1 MDVKDLSKHVERVES
16 HVRDGRELIV
26 KSQAVTP
33 GNAHIQS
40 SWKRCLTQYN
50 IDPSTVN
57 KPRILTGRALKEYI
71 EPLEEFL
78 FIARSG
84 MQSLYERVSDAGYVI
99 LLGDSNG
106 VTIDCLGNPDKDREL
121 RDAGLYLGS
130 VWAESVEGT
139 CGVGTCIEERR
150 ALTIHRDEHFRSRH
164 TSLTCSTT
172 PIFFPD
178 GTVLGTLDIS
188 LLHSPPEKES
198 QLLALQMVNYYAR
211 LVENAYF
218 LRLFKDSWIIRF
230 NEMQAFVEVVTEN
243 IIAVDSEGFIVAANA
258 RAQKEITL
266 RDGMSPVSRHVSD
279 VFNLRFDDL
288 MSHALH
294 KTTTILP
301 LRTVRTGRQYYATF
315 RAPEVASVKAQNGA
329 AALVNHQGR
338 EKDTSPFMTL
348 EYLAGTDA
356 KMLHN
361 INCARRVMNKDISI
375 LLIGET
381 GTGKEVCARAI
392 HEASARSEN
401 PFVALNCASIPE
413 SLIESELFGYKQG
426 AFTGAK
432 SKGMRGK
439 ILQSDGG
446 TLFLDEIGDMPLNLQ
461 TRLLRVLAEKEILPL
476 GSETPIR
483 VDLHVICATLRNLE
497 ELVQKGE
504 FREDLYYRMN
514 GVTITL
520 PPLRE
525 RTDKALLIE
534 NILSLENNGRPKEID
549 SDAFEV
555 LLSAPWPGNVRQ
567 LRNVLRYALA
577 VCEDETITL
586 ADLPPEILQASSLPI
601 ETIVRSL
608 EPVVRTID
616 SCPEEVPPDS
626 MQFAERTAILNI
638 LKKKKW
644 NITVASTDL
653 GISRATLYRKMKKYN
668 IIPPNE
674 MEHSP

>member
-1 MDVKDLSKHVERVES
+1 MGGNVVDEKDLSKHVEHVES
-16 HVRDGRELIV
+16 HVRAGMNLV
-26 KSQAVTP
+26 AGTQSVTS
-33 GNAHIQS
+33 GNTHVQG

-50 IDPSTVN
+50 IDPSTKN
-57 KPRILTGRALKEYI
+57 KPRILTGRALKNYV

-78 FIARSG
+78 DIAKAG
-84 MQSLYERVSDAGYVI
+84 IQSLYTSVEKAGYVI
-99 LLGDSNG
+99 LLGDANG
-106 VTIDCLGNPDKDREL
+106 VTIDYLGNPRDEREN

-130 VWAESVEGT
+130 VWTESIEGT
-139 CGVGTCIEERR
+139 CGMGTCIEERK
-150 ALTIHRDEHFRSRH
+150 AITIHRDEHFRAPNIGLS
-164 TSLTCSTT
+164 CSTS
-172 PIFFPD
+172 PLFLPD
-178 GTVLGTLDIS
+178 GSLLGTLDIS
-188 LLHSPPEKES
+188 LLRPPPEKNS
-198 QLLALQMVNYYAR
+198 QLLALQIVNYYAR
-211 LVENAYF
+211 LIENAYF
-218 LRLFKDSWIIRF
+218 LRLFKESWIIRF
-230 NEMQAFVEVVTEN
+230 NTMQAFVEVVTEN
-243 IIAVDSEGFIVAANA
+243 ILAVDSDGFIIAGNESAL
-258 RAQKEITL
+258 REITL
-266 RDGMSPVSRHVSD
+266 RDGSSPVSRHLSD
-279 VFNLRFDDL
+279 VFDLRFDDL
-288 MSHALH
+288 MSHALN
-294 KTTTILP
+294 KTTTIMP

-315 RAPEVASVKAQNGA
+315 RAPELNIVR
-329 AALVNHQGR
+329 LPQGD
-338 EKDTSPFMTL
+338 ETVVSPLAGQQTPSSLMTL
-348 EYLAGTDA
+348 EYLAGTDS
-356 KMLHN
+356 KMLSN

-392 HEASARSEN
+392 HDASERSMN

-413 SLIESELFGYKQG
+413 SLIESELFGYKSG

-534 NILSLENNGRPKEID
+534 NILSLENNGQPKDID

-555 LLSAPWPGNVRQ
+555 LLSVPWPGNVRQ

-577 VCEDETITL
+577 VCEDDTIKL
-586 ADLPPEILQASSLPI
+586 ADLPPEILQTSSLPV
-601 ETIVRSL
+601 ETIIQTI
-608 EPVVRTID
+608 EP
-616 SCPEEVPPDS
+616 CPEQVSPNS
-626 MQFAERTAILNI
+626 MQYAERMAILNI

-644 NITVASTDL
+644 NITVASADL

-674 MEHSP
+674 METSH

>member
-1 MDVKDLSKHVERVES
+1 MGGTDVDEKDLSKHVERVEK
-16 HVRDGRELIV
+16 HVRGGKELIA
-26 KSQAVTP
+26 STQALTGDNTHVQ
-33 GNAHIQS
+33 G

-50 IDPSTVN
+50 IDPSSKN
-57 KPRILTGRALKEYI
+57 KPRILTGRALKNHV

-78 FIARSG
+78 VIAKAG
-84 MQSLYERVSDAGYVI
+84 IQNLYASVEKAGYVI
-99 LLGDSNG
+99 LLGDANG
-106 VTIDCLGNPDKDREL
+106 VTIDYLGNPRDEREL

-130 VWAESVEGT
+130 VWTESIEGT
-139 CGVGTCIEERR
+139 CGMGTCIEERR
-150 ALTIHRDEHFRSRH
+150 AITIHRDEHFRAPNIGLS
-164 TSLTCSTT
+164 CSTT
-172 PIFFPD
+172 PLFLPD
-178 GTVLGTLDIS
+178 GELLGTLDIS
-188 LLHSPPEKES
+188 LLRPPPGKDS
-198 QLLALQMVNYYAR
+198 QLLALQLVNYYAR
-211 LVENAYF
+211 LIENAYF

-230 NEMQAFVEVVTEN
+230 NTMQAFVEVVTEN
-243 IIAVDSEGFIVAANA
+243 ILAVDSDGFIIAGNA
-258 RAQKEITL
+258 SALREITL
-266 RDGMSPVSRHVSD
+266 RDGSSPVSRHLSD
-279 VFNLRFDDL
+279 VFDLRFEEL

-294 KTTTILP
+294 KTTTIMP
-301 LRTVRTGRQYYATF
+301 MRTVRTGRQYYATF
-315 RAPEVASVKAQNGA
+315 RAPELNIIRMP
-329 AALVNHQGR
+329 QGD
-338 EKDTSPFMTL
+338 EAVVCQKNSSSSLMTL
-348 EYLAGTDA
+348 EYLAGTDS
-356 KMLHN
+356 KMLSN

-392 HEASARSEN
+392 HDASDRAMN

-446 TLFLDEIGDMPLNLQ
+446 TLFLDEIGDMPLTLQ

-514 GVTITL
+514 GITITL

-534 NILSLENNGRPKEID
+534 NIMSLENGGRPKNIDPDVFEI
-549 SDAFEV
+549 

-577 VCEDETITL
+577 VSEGETIQL
-586 ADLPPEILQASSLPI
+586 ADLPPEILQASSFSLPM
-601 ETIVRSL
+601 EAA
-608 EPVVRTID
+608 VRTPEP
-616 SCPEEVPPDS
+616 CPEQVLPDS

-674 MEHSP
+674 MEVGQ

>member
-1 MDVKDLSKHVERVES
+1 MDGKDLSKHVERVEKY
-16 HVRDGRELIV
+16 VRDGMELV
-26 KSQAVTP
+26 AGTQAVTS
-33 GNAHIQS
+33 GITHVQG

-50 IDPSTVN
+50 IDPSTKN
-57 KPRILTGRALKEYI
+57 KPRILTGKALKNHL

-78 FIARSG
+78 DIAKAG
-84 MQSLYERVSDAGYVI
+84 IQSLYASVEKAGYVI
-99 LLGDSNG
+99 LLGDANG
-106 VTIDCLGNPDKDREL
+106 VTIDYLGNPKDEREN

-130 VWAESVEGT
+130 VWTESIEGT
-139 CGVGTCIEERR
+139 CGMGTCVEERK
-150 ALTIHRDEHFRSRH
+150 AITIHRDEHFRAPNIGLS
-164 TSLTCSTT
+164 CSTS
-172 PIFFPD
+172 PLFLPD
-178 GTVLGTLDIS
+178 GSLLGTLDIS
-188 LLHSPPEKES
+188 LLRPPPDKNS
-198 QLLALQMVNYYAR
+198 QLLALQIVNYYAR
-211 LVENAYF
+211 LIENAYF
-218 LRLFKDSWIIRF
+218 LRLFKENWIIRF
-230 NEMQAFVEVVTEN
+230 NTMQAFVEVVTEN
-243 IIAVDSEGFIVAANA
+243 ILAVDSEGFIIAGNESAL
-258 RAQKEITL
+258 REITL
-266 RDGMSPVSRHVSD
+266 RDGSSPVSRHLSD
-279 VFNLRFDDL
+279 VFDLRFDDL
-288 MSHALH
+288 MSHALN
-294 KTTTILP
+294 KTTTIMP

-315 RAPEVASVKAQNGA
+315 RAPELNIVRIP
-329 AALVNHQGR
+329 QG
-338 EKDTSPFMTL
+338 DGTIVSPLSGQKTPSSLMTL
-348 EYLAGTDA
+348 EYLAGTDS
-356 KMLHN
+356 KMLSN

-392 HEASARSEN
+392 HDASERSMN

-413 SLIESELFGYKQG
+413 SLIESELFGYKSG

-476 GSETPIR
+476 GSENPIR
-483 VDLHVICATLRNLE
+483 IDLHVICATLRNLE
-497 ELVQKGE
+497 DLVQKGE

-534 NILSLENNGRPKEID
+534 NIMSLENGGRPKDIDPDVFEI
-549 SDAFEV
+549 
-555 LLSAPWPGNVRQ
+555 LLSASWPGNVRQ

-577 VCEDETITL
+577 VCEGESIQL
-586 ADLPPEILQASSLPI
+586 ADLPPEILEASSLPMEAIVQTI
-601 ETIVRSL
+601 EPCQEQVA
-608 EPVVRTID
+608 
-616 SCPEEVPPDS
+616 PDS
-626 MQFAERTAILNI
+626 MQYAERMAILNI

-674 MEHSP
+674 RETTH

>member
-1 MDVKDLSKHVERVES
+1 MLLFEHPRLNIVRIPQGDVSEAVHRW
-16 HVRDGRELIV
+16 
-26 KSQAVTP
+26 QAQKT
-33 GNAHIQS
+33 AS
-40 SWKRCLTQYN
+40 SL
-50 IDPSTVN
+50 
-57 KPRILTGRALKEYI
+57 
-71 EPLEEFL
+71 
-78 FIARSG
+78 
-84 MQSLYERVSDAGYVI
+84 M
-99 LLGDSNG
+99 
-106 VTIDCLGNPDKDREL
+106 
-121 RDAGLYLGS
+121 
-130 VWAESVEGT
+130 
-139 CGVGTCIEERR
+139 
-150 ALTIHRDEHFRSRH
+150 
-164 TSLTCSTT
+164 
-172 PIFFPD
+172 
-178 GTVLGTLDIS
+178 TLD
-188 LLHSPPEKES
+188 
-198 QLLALQMVNYYAR
+198 
-211 LVENAYF
+211 
-218 LRLFKDSWIIRF
+218 
-230 NEMQAFVEVVTEN
+230 
-243 IIAVDSEGFIVAANA
+243 
-258 RAQKEITL
+258 
-266 RDGMSPVSRHVSD
+266 
-279 VFNLRFDDL
+279 
-288 MSHALH
+288 
-294 KTTTILP
+294 
-301 LRTVRTGRQYYATF
+301 
-315 RAPEVASVKAQNGA
+315 
-329 AALVNHQGR
+329 
-338 EKDTSPFMTL
+338 
-348 EYLAGTDA
+348 YLAGTDS
-356 KMLHN
+356 KMLSN

-392 HEASARSEN
+392 HDASARSMN

-514 GVTITL
+514 GITITL

-534 NILSLENNGRPKEID
+534 NILSLENNGRPKDID

-577 VCEDETITL
+577 VCEGDTIQL
-586 ADLPPEILQASSLPI
+586 ADLPPEILQASSFSLPM
-601 ETIVRSL
+601 EA
-608 EPVVRTID
+608 VVRTIEP
-616 SCPEEVPPDS
+616 CQEQVAAPDS
-626 MQFAERTAILNI
+626 MQYAERMAILNI

-653 GISRATLYRKMKKYN
+653 GISRATLYRKMRKYN

-674 MEHSP
+674 REAIQ